1 MTLEEYLPS
10 WVLDYLAP
18 IVLVVGGAMALIIA
32 ITYVRDKESASYK
45 ACVLFGVIV
54 GILIVVLAVIEGF
67 KTDVYT
73 KLLIIIAAFTLII
86 RPVRD
91 IHISVIIGLMVMIL
105 TYIALGSLDGVM
117 IADKIDLT
125 PLSQGWVRIGIAFV
139 AGAIVYGLL
148 NFAEALV
155 KLFGKILNLWPVL
168 FVLGIICIIEGIC
181 IYMGYGTIFDF
192 IAGIKWKSTEIIALL
207 I

>member
-1 MTLEEYLPS
+1 MIEEYVPS

-18 IVLVVGGAMALIIA
+18 IVLVVGGVMALVIA

-45 ACVLFGVIV
+45 ICVLLGVIL
-54 GILIVVLAVIEGF
+54 GILIAVLAVIEGF
-67 KTDVYT
+67 KTDMFT
-73 KLLIIIAAFTLII
+73 KILIVVAAFTLII

-91 IHISVIIGLMVMIL
+91 IHISVIVGLMVMIL
-105 TYIALGSLDGVM
+105 VYVALGSLNGVM

-125 PLSQGWVRIGIAFV
+125 PLSQGWVRVGIAFV

-168 FVLGIICIIEGIC
+168 FVLGIVCVIEGIC
-181 IYMGYGTIFDF
+181 IYMGYGSLYDLIS
-192 IAGIKWKSTEIIALL
+192 GIKWNSDQAIILL
-207 I
+207 M